1 MGHLCLKTN
10 TLSTFDTTFDK
21 IGQAIEDEKRS
32 KEMGYDHSLQFE
44 NSPASPIYMVLKSR
58 NDQYDQTL
66 SIQSKTI
73 HTKNIHNP
81 CNVII

>member
-1 MGHLCLKTN
+1 MWDTCVLKTN

-21 IGQAIEDEKRS
+21 IGQAIEDEQRS

-44 NSPASPIYMVLKSR
+44 NSPALPISMVLKSR
-58 NDQYDQTL
+58 NYWYDQTL

-73 HTKNIHNP
+73 HNP